1 MNRMS
6 MIISA
11 ACLLAATSLTGCGV
25 TEAYEASKLKPA
37 QMSFDTIRNADYGSK
52 PPANYQDI
60 VKAAIS
66 RTLLDPTSPLFTFNG
81 EPEKGFIMESERLGT
96 YESFG
101 WRVCG
106 SVNAKNK
113 FGGYVGDNLFIV
125 IMRGSDVM
133 QIVTGSTSSATPTQA
148 LRGYGIE
155 EACRRTIEG
164 VLAQEASQTS
174 TPPAQQ

>member
-1 MNRMS
+1 MNRLS
-6 MIISA
+6 MIIST

-25 TEAYEASKLKPA
+25 TEAYEASKFKPA

-113 FGGYVGDNLFIV
+113 FGGYVGDNPFIV

-133 QIVTGSTSSATPTQA
+133 QIVTGSTSSSDSTAW
-148 LRGYGIE
+148 LRAYGMIE
-155 EACRRTIEG
+155 GCSRTIEG
-164 VLAQEASQTS
+164 VLAQEVIQPETSPSQ
-174 TPPAQQ
+174 Q